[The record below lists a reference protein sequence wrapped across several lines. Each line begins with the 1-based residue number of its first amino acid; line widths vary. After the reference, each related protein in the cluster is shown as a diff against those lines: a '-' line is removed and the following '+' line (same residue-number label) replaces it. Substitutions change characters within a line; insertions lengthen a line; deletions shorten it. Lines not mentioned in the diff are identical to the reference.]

1 MNKRKQA
8 GLGRELLL
16 GFRPVEAFVESIEQR
31 FGDVATICADFQGG
45 AYIGIRWR
53 SAVSV
58 SSCVEEFNRSN
69 DESESEIV
77 GSTVRLCS
85 FVEMIQA
92 VRR

>member
-45 AYIGIRWR
+45 PYIGIKWR
-53 SAVSV
+53 SAVRV
-58 SSCVEEFNRSN
+58 ASCVKEFNRS
-69 DESESEIV
+69 DHEL
-77 GSTVRLCS
+77 GSKLS
-85 FVEMIQA
+85 GLL
-92 VRR
+92 